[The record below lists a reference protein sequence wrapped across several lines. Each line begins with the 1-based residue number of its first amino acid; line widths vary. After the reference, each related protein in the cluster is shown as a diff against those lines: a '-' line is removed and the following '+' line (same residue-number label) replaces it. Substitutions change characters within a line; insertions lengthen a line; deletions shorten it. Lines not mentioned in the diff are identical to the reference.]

1 MKEEKVMIVKAKA
14 VNPKNRKKEEQKE
27 SFNMKDNTNQNS
39 NVRKL
44 QDNNINGNYGRIYIQ
59 EGQKKN
65 LVYQEYDVP
74 SSSNTNVLRDKEKP
88 STKYTKLNP
97 PKTASST
104 RYSNSLDKNAI
115 KKNKSGRD
123 EDKKASQL
131 KRKSIDR
138 GGNYKNIQ
146 VTHII
151 DSTFDIDF
159 HITDPLVEV
168 TEENKKK
175 YRGHLNKSNRNGK
188 DGKVRVTC
196 TCSCDNVKIK
206 PKEKKKNVGKV
217 EVVTHRENPHLKRV
231 NVNKVNTTNTKT
243 NPVNNYSIK
252 AKTKYNRTS
261 NRTERK

>member
-14 VNPKNRKKEEQKE
+14 INPKNKKKGEQTE
-27 SFNMKDNTNQNS
+27 SFNIKDNTSQNS

-74 SSSNTNVLRDKEKP
+74 RSSNPNVLRDKEKP
-88 STKYTKLNP
+88 ATKYTKLNP
-97 PKTASST
+97 PKTSSNT
-104 RYSNSLDKNAI
+104 RYSNSLDKNAA
-115 KKNKSGRD
+115 KNYKS
-123 EDKKASQL
+123 DKKASQL

-151 DSTFDIDF
+151 DSSLNIDF
-159 HITDPLVEV
+159 HITDPLVEI

-231 NVNKVNTTNTKT
+231 NVNKVNTTNTKS
-243 NPVNNYSIK
+243 NPGNNYSIK
-252 AKTKYNRTS
+252 GRTKYNRTS
-261 NRTERK
+261 NRNERK